1 MRILLIA
8 HQSETLDILNTFLSI
23 KANLVDAVEDSIT
36 ALNFLQ
42 DFKYDL
48 VIISSILHNTN
59 RVVLCKKIR
68 ESKNKVPIL
77 ILTKYASTEEQ
88 ILGLDAGADEF
99 LVDPLDVNQLNARIR
114 VLLRRSDVT
123 YLPLVVE
130 IGLLAVDL
138 YAKNVTYQGQVI
150 SLRPK
155 EFSILE
161 LFVRNPDRV
170 FSRHDILQQVWDYQ
184 SDLPE
189 DTTIKSHIRSL
200 RMNLK
205 MVGAEHFIETIY
217 GVGYRLNSHDLR
229 REEDRYASAC
239 A

>member
-8 HQSETLDILNTFLSI
+8 HQSETLDILNTFLSM
-23 KANLVDAVEDSIT
+23 KANLVDTVEDSIT

-48 VIISSILHNTN
+48 VIISSVLHNTN

-68 ESKNKVPIL
+68 ASKNKVPIL
-77 ILTKYASTEEQ
+77 ILAKYASAEEQ

-99 LVDPLDVNQLNARIR
+99 LIDPLDVEHLNARIR
-114 VLLRRSDVT
+114 VLLRRSDVS
-123 YLPLVVE
+123 YLPLVIE
-130 IGLLAVDL
+130 MGSLSVDL
-138 YAKNVTYQGQVI
+138 YARSVTYHGKAI

-170 FSRHDILQQVWDYQ
+170 FSRDAILQQAWDYQ
-184 SDLPE
+184 SELPE
-189 DTTIKSHIRSL
+189 DNTVKSHIRSL
-200 RMNLK
+200 RMSLK
-205 MVGAEHFIETIY
+205 IVGARDFIETVY
-217 GVGYRLNSHDLR
+217 GVGYRLNSHDLSWQ
-229 REEDRYASAC
+229 EDCYTSAC